1 MTDKNQAVVL
11 VRAGIAKKVGRP
23 NFSSYEANLQLEM
36 TLDIGA
42 VTDDKFPDFLAE
54 LYGKIQTEVDAQIAH
69 ELHRQDK
76 TQQPKPVETVDKST
90 TQSNPANVLYKPTES
105 FGEFL
110 RTKSSELSVSP
121 QQLVTHWY
129 KQIVDGP
136 LKEWDQQG
144 KQLNDLWQSG
154 SITKSELIERINNI
168 PAY

>member
-1 MTDKNQAVVL
+1 MTNQNQACVL

-42 VTDDKFPDFLAE
+42 VTDDKFPEFLAE
-54 LYGKIQTEVDAQIAH
+54 LYGKIQSEVDAQIAQ
-69 ELHRQDK
+69 EVYRQEQK
-76 TQQPKPVETVDKST
+76 QGLKSPENVDKSAT
-90 TQSNPANVLYKPTES
+90 KPNPVDILYKPAES

-110 RTKSSELSVSP
+110 RVKSSELAVNP
-121 QQLVTHWY
+121 QQLVNHWY

-136 LKEWDQQG
+136 LKDWDQQG
-144 KQLNDLWQSG
+144 KQLNDLWKSG